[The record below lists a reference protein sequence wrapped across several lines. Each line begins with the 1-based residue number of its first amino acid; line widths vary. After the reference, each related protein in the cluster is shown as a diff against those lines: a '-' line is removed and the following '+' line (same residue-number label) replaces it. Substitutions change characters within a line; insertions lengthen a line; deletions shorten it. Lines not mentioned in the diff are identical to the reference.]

1 MVINK
6 RVVIHV
12 KKLSFLAILAIFS
25 LQTPGFSEVL
35 TSASSSPS
43 AKTTIKKVLTPES
56 MGTPLTYTSVPTA
69 THADDL
75 KVGISIVKD
84 PGMVGKYF
92 DSKMWRKRFVPF
104 YLSLENTGQYP
115 IEVSTG
121 SILLLEE
128 KTPDPKATTKMAQ
141 LSSTKPTASTAS
153 KNSKKKAK
161 DLPPFVVPTPPGM
174 AFNKSKHVQYGWKSN
189 LAMIAATG
197 ITLGFAAPVTV
208 PAMVMGN
215 MHRGTNKRLANNLQD
230 QNLARLTIEPGDKV
244 NTWLFYRRDRKR
256 QTLLP
261 RKIVFADIYTPS
273 KEELSSFVIDL
284 QPLNTDQTAVRRKME
299 ESEIKDLQLFQGKIV
314 TETKEESASEKL
326 KELESLAGEKKE
338 TK

>member
-1 MVINK
+1 MVIKK
-6 RVVIHV
+6 RVVINV
-12 KKLSFLAILAIFS
+12 KKLSLVAVIAILS

-35 TSASSSPS
+35 ASDASTSST
-43 AKTTIKKVLTPES
+43 KTPIKTVLKPEEL
-56 MGTPLTYTSVPTA
+56 GTPLAYTSVPTA

-75 KVGISIVKD
+75 KVNISIVKD
-84 PGMVGKYF
+84 SKVVGRYF

-104 YLSLENTGQYP
+104 YLSLENTGHYP

-128 KTPDPKATTKMAQ
+128 KTPDPKSATKMAQ
-141 LSSTKPTASTAS
+141 LSSTKPTASTSS

-161 DLPPFVVPTPPGM
+161 ALPPFVAPTPPGM

-189 LAMIAATG
+189 LAMLAATG
-197 ITLGFAAPVTV
+197 LSLGFAAPVTV

-215 MHRGTNKRLANNLQD
+215 MHRGTNKRLASNFQD
-230 QNLARLTIEPGDKV
+230 QNLSRLTIEPGDKV
-244 NTWLFYRRDRKR
+244 STWLFYRRDRKK

-314 TETKEESASEKL
+314 AETKEEAASEKL